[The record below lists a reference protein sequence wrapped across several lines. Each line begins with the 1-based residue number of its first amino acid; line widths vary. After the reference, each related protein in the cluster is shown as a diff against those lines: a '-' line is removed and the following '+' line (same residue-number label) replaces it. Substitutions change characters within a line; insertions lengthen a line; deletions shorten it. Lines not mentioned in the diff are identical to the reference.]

1 MRASRASLLLAW
13 IFLAVSGISSSASAQ
28 TGASC
33 LPVEALTCQPDCD
46 SGTVSLAWIPQGDY
60 EGFEILR
67 NGGPVAF
74 LPGLQSQF
82 VDLPPGPGSYDYLVQ
97 PVCLFGPPP
106 PPSICTVDFCPPLP
120 PQDHPFIR
128 GDANSDGSVNLGDWI
143 AILTFLFGGGSADC
157 LDALDVND
165 DGNVNLGD
173 AVFGLT
179 YQFGGG
185 VTISAPFLACGF
197 DPTADAIGCAQPT
210 SCPIQLEALT
220 LPIDQVPLVFSQ
232 LDSFAVQLYDEFSGQ
247 PLPLVWIDDPILVN
261 QFRDSVPLS
270 GQGPGNLTHDATL
283 RVELRT
289 VFDDHYR
296 IDIAEIQLGQPGL
309 VMFEDG
315 LGVCSELMQQTLGQ
329 AYGDPLFESFKE
341 KAKHSSCDSSS
352 SSPDCDWEEETLI
365 PEIPGVW
372 VWTDIKLII
381 YQDNEDKNWNQQ
393 YAQDHASAGAN
404 VETFEANGKN
414 SIVNKLRQLQG
425 QCKRVKTLVFAVHG
439 SAGSIR
445 IGPEGTPFRGPTRV
459 GRHAGQTTAADFGA
473 AIAPYLAPDSTIKL
487 YSCSPAADGGTDATD
502 GPQFIQD
509 LADASGAKVEG
520 SDEAVTID
528 GDQASTQGAV
538 HTATPGGAA
547 PVITTPAP
555 AGDLDPC

>member
-1 MRASRASLLLAW
+1 MRASLLLA
-13 IFLAVSGISSSASAQ
+13 FVVLAVSGTTSGANAQ
-28 TGASC
+28 TGSSC
-33 LPVEALTCQPDCD
+33 LPVQALTCQADCD
-46 SGTVSLAWIPQGDY
+46 SGAVNLNWILQGDY

-67 NGGPVAF
+67 NGNPIAF
-74 LPGLQSQF
+74 LPGPQSQF
-82 VDLPPGPGSYDYLVQ
+82 TDLPPGPGLYDYVVQ
-97 PVCLFGPPP
+97 PFCLFGPAP
-106 PPSICTVDFCPPLP
+106 PPSVCTVDFCPPLP
-120 PQDHPFIR
+120 PQDYPFIR
-128 GDANSDGSVNLGDWI
+128 GDANGDGTVNLGDWI
-143 AILTFLFGGGSADC
+143 AILNFLFGGGSANC
-157 LDALDVND
+157 LDAVDVND
-165 DGNVNLGD
+165 DGSVNLGD

-185 VTISAPFLACGF
+185 VTIPEPFLGCGY
-197 DPTADAIGCAQPT
+197 DPTPDGVDCAQPT

-232 LDSFAVQLYDEFSGQ
+232 LDAFAVQLYDDFTGQ
-247 PLPLVWIDDPILVN
+247 PLPLVWIDDPVLVG

-270 GQGPGNLTHDATL
+270 STGPGNLTHDATL

-289 VFDDHYR
+289 TFDEHYR
-296 IDIAEIQLGQPGL
+296 IDIADIQPGLPGL

-315 LGVCSELMQQTLGQ
+315 SGACTELMQETLAQ
-329 AYGDPLFESFKE
+329 AYGDPLFESSKE
-341 KAKHSSCDSSS
+341 KAKHSSCDP
-352 SSPDCDWEEETLI
+352 SSPTPECDWEEETLI
-365 PEIPGVW
+365 PEISGVW

-381 YQDNEDKNWNQQ
+381 YQDNEGKNWNQE
-393 YAQDHASAGAN
+393 YAQAHANGDAN
-404 VETFEANGKN
+404 VEAFEANGKN

-502 GPQFIQD
+502 GPQFLQD
-509 LADASGAKVEG
+509 LADATDAKVEG
-520 SDEAVTID
+520 SDSAVTID
-528 GDQASTQGAV
+528 GAQASTQGAV
-538 HTATPGGAA
+538 HTATPGDAA
-547 PVITTPAP
+547 PAVTTPAP
-555 AGDLDPC
+555 AGNLDPC